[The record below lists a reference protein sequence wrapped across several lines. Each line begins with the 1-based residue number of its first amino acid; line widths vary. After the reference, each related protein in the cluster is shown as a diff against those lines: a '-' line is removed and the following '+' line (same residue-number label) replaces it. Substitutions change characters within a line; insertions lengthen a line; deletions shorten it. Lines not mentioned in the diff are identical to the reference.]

1 MAIRRKRNKKDG
13 KVVSIWFS
21 ADILRRLDILAETFR
36 ESRSSLLND
45 LLEER
50 LSYYEEMITAAQ
62 EAKDELQENE

>member
-21 ADILRRLDILAETFR
+21 AGILRRLDILAETFQ
-36 ESRSSLLND
+36 ESRSALLND

-50 LSYYEEMITAAQ
+50 LSYYEELISAS
-62 EAKDELQENE
+62 EVEE

>member
-13 KVVSIWFS
+13 KTMSIWFS
-21 ADILRRLDILAETFR
+21 ADILRRLDILAETFQ

-50 LSYYEEMITAAQ
+50 LAYYEELISAS
-62 EAKDELQENE
+62 EAENE

>member
-13 KVVSIWFS
+13 KVMSIWFS
-21 ADILRRLDILAETFR
+21 ADILRRLDILAETFQ

-50 LSYYEEMITAAQ
+50 LAYYEELISASEAA
-62 EAKDELQENE
+62 DEI

>member
-13 KVVSIWFS
+13 KVMSIWFS